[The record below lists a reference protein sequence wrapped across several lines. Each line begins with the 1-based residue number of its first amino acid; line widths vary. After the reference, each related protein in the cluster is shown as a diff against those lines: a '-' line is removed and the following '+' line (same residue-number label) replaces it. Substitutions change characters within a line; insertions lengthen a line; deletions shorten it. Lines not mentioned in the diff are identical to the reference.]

1 MESYFWHRST
11 FVVTSLP
18 QQTNRGEVHTLE
30 FTRDQVHSNCMIS
43 TYTIIR
49 CSRGDIY
56 CVVCVPF
63 CLVASQMVVW
73 IMGEKRNLEAE

>member
-30 FTRDQVHSNCMIS
+30 FTRDQVAIS
-43 TYTIIR
+43 TRLLDALHIVL
-49 CSRGDIY
+49 C
-56 CVVCVPF
+56 
-63 CLVASQMVVW
+63 ASHF
-73 IMGEKRNLEAE
+73 A

>member
-30 FTRDQVHSNCMIS
+30 FTRDQVATVSDLPNKC
-43 TYTIIR
+43 TGT
-49 CSRGDIY
+49 
-56 CVVCVPF
+56 
-63 CLVASQMVVW
+63 
-73 IMGEKRNLEAE
+73 NLEKKP

>member
-30 FTRDQVHSNCMIS
+30 FTRDQVATVSDLPNKCTGMI
-43 TYTIIR
+43 TE
-49 CSRGDIY
+49 
-56 CVVCVPF
+56 F
-63 CLVASQMVVW
+63 
-73 IMGEKRNLEAE
+73 GEKTLMDVSRLFLASDNYFH